1 MKMNSDDEGEILI
14 SSDDNIH
21 QNDLDDAIMSDYS
34 NGEQEEVK
42 DSLKIKNAYLSKST
56 CRIAPGKIFW
66 IVRN

>member
-1 MKMNSDDEGEILI
+1 M
-14 SSDDNIH
+14 H

-56 CRIAPGKIFW
+56 CRIAQGKIFW